1 MRGLVK
7 PRSSEPESVIGV
19 LQLQAEHRG
28 DAPFLVDGAAQWS
41 YGDVHTLAK
50 RRASAFAEMGVGRG
64 DTVAFFM
71 ENSAQQAISSFAV
84 NILGGIWS
92 PANIDYRGEWLAS
105 NLIDIASDV
114 LVVDAHLLPL
124 VNELSDL
131 SFKHV
136 IVNGQADV
144 PVAGGATP
152 HEIASLDEYS
162 EFDGRTSSG
171 IGETTAVLWTS
182 GTTGKSKGVMQSNHS
197 WLLWSRRHNEVF
209 RAGIRDGERFYG
221 CTPMY
226 NSGGWIMN
234 IYPALVSGSATCIDK
249 KFSVSNFWDR
259 VRFYGANH
267 AMLLGTMHLYLW
279 NAPAAADDADNPIR
293 TMMMNPVIP
302 AILEPFMERFGIE
315 RVFGGF
321 GQSEVMGATTYH
333 SDMPGLKPGSC
344 GYVRDGD
351 PVQTTL
357 LDDDDRPVPV
367 GEVGEICVRPNEP
380 YALYSGY
387 FNQPEE
393 TLKSWRNMWHH
404 TGDLGRVDED
414 GELFFVD
421 RKKDSLR
428 HKGRNTSTFE
438 VEHIAR
444 QHPAVAQVA
453 AVGVALE
460 DFASEEEL
468 KICLVAQEGQ
478 HIDPL
483 EFCKFMDAKA
493 PYFFVPRYVEVLDAL
508 PMTPTNKV
516 QKFKLR
522 ERGNTSATWDRE
534 TAAPHWKPTRHR

>member
-1 MRGLVK
+1 MTVSRA
-7 PRSSEPESVIGV
+7 EPESVIDV
-19 LQLQAEHRG
+19 LQLQAERLA
-28 DAPFLVDGAAQWS
+28 DAQFLVDGAGQWS
-41 YGDVHTLAK
+41 YGDVHRLAR
-50 RRASAFAEMGVGRG
+50 RRATAFADMGIGRG
-64 DTVAFFM
+64 DTVAFYM

-84 NILGGIWS
+84 NMVGGIWS
-92 PANIDYRGEWLAS
+92 PANIDYRGEWLATTLS
-105 NLIDIASDV
+105 DIASDV
-114 LVVDAHLLPL
+114 LVVDAHLLPR
-124 VNELSDL
+124 VTELADV

-136 IVNGQADV
+136 IVNGDADA
-144 PVAGGATP
+144 PLPAGATR
-152 HEIASLDEYS
+152 HQLASMDDYAELSACVD
-162 EFDGRTSSG
+162 SG
-171 IGETTAVLWTS
+171 VGDTTAVMWTS

-197 WLLWSRRHNEVF
+197 WLLWSRRHNEVY
-209 RAGIRDGERFYG
+209 RGGIRDGERFYG

-226 NSGGWIMN
+226 NSGGWITN
-234 IYPALVSGSATCIDK
+234 IYPALVSGSAACIDE
-249 KFSVSNFWDR
+249 KFSVSDFWDR

-267 AMLLGTMHLYLW
+267 AMTLGTMHLYLW
-279 NAPAAADDADNPIR
+279 NAPERADDADNPLR
-293 TMMMNPVIP
+293 TMLMNPVIP
-302 AILEPFMERFGIE
+302 DILEPFLKRFGID
-315 RVFGGF
+315 RAFGGY
-321 GQSEVMGATTYH
+321 GQSEIMGATTYH
-333 SDMPGLKPGSC
+333 SEMPGLKSGSC

-351 PVQTTL
+351 VVQTAL
-357 LDDDDRPVPV
+357 LDDDDRQVPV

-380 YALYSGY
+380 FALYSGY

-393 TLKSWRNMWHH
+393 TLKAWRNMWHH
-404 TGDLGRVDED
+404 TGDLGRIDED
-414 GELFFVD
+414 DELFFVD

-453 AVGVALE
+453 AVGVTVAE
-460 DFASEEEL
+460 FATEEEL
-468 KICLVAQEGQ
+468 KICLVAHEGQ

-534 TAAPHWKPTRHR
+534 SDAPDWKPTRHR

>member
-1 MRGLVK
+1 
-7 PRSSEPESVIGV
+7 
-19 LQLQAEHRG
+19 
-28 DAPFLVDGAAQWS
+28 
-41 YGDVHTLAK
+41 
-50 RRASAFAEMGVGRG
+50 MGVGRG
-64 DTVAFFM
+64 DTVAFYM

-84 NILGGIWS
+84 NTLGGIWS

-105 NLIDIASDV
+105 NLNDIASDV

-124 VNELSDL
+124 VNELSDV

-136 IVNGQADV
+136 IVNGPADV
-144 PVAGGATP
+144 PVTEGAT
-152 HEIASLDEYS
+152 HHQLASLDEYS
-162 EFDGRTSSG
+162 EFSGQLNSG
-171 IGETTAVLWTS
+171 IGDTTAVLWTS

-197 WLLWSRRHNEVF
+197 WLMWSRRHNEVF
-209 RAGIRDGERFYG
+209 RAGIREGERFYG

-259 VRFYGANH
+259 LRFYDANH

-302 AILEPFMERFGIE
+302 EILEPFMERFGIE

-333 SDMPGLKPGSC
+333 SDMPGLKSGSC

-351 PVQTTL
+351 VVQTTL

-393 TLKSWRNMWHH
+393 TLKAWRNMWHH
-404 TGDLGRVDED
+404 TG
-414 GELFFVD
+414 
-421 RKKDSLR
+421 
-428 HKGRNTSTFE
+428 
-438 VEHIAR
+438 
-444 QHPAVAQVA
+444 
-453 AVGVALE
+453 
-460 DFASEEEL
+460 
-468 KICLVAQEGQ
+468 
-478 HIDPL
+478 
-483 EFCKFMDAKA
+483 
-493 PYFFVPRYVEVLDAL
+493 
-508 PMTPTNKV
+508 
-516 QKFKLR
+516 
-522 ERGNTSATWDRE
+522 TSAASTKTVSCSSS
-534 TAAPHWKPTRHR
+534 TARRTRCGTRDEIRRPSRSNTLRASIPRWPKSPPWASRSRTSRARRSSRSASSPKRASTSILSSSANSWMRRRPTSSCPATSRYSTPCP